1 MSVIEK
7 EQISQAIQYV
17 ILKYFIFSPTKRH
30 NIKSKHFTTIHI
42 TYTLHNIETA
52 TVRGL
57 FVNFVGN
64 EKQIVGECANSP
76 IRRNA
81 EKN

>member
-7 EQISQAIQYV
+7 EQISQAIRYV
-17 ILKYFIFSPTKRH
+17 ILKYFIFLPTKRH
-30 NIKSKHFTTIHI
+30 NIKSKYFTTIHI
-42 TYTLHNIETA
+42 TYTLHNIEMT

-64 EKQIVGECANSP
+64 KKQIVGECANSP
-76 IRRNA
+76 IR
-81 EKN
+81 KNVEEN